1 MPTLTL
7 SQLVAGREL
16 AAEAVQKLGPV
27 DGARVV
33 VDARSLVSGS
43 TSFAGQLVRS
53 AIVDGHAAGLTL
65 LGGPPEFADDVRVAA
80 ERLQVLDRVEFAA
93 SDAELGVPS

>member
-16 AAEAVQKLGPV
+16 AAEAVRKLGPL
-27 DGARVV
+27 DGAQLV
-33 VDARSLVSGS
+33 VDARPLVSGS

-53 AIVDGHAAGLTL
+53 ALVEGHAAELTL
-65 LGGPPEFADDVRVAA
+65 LGGPAEFLDDVRVAA
-80 ERLQVLDRVEFAA
+80 ERLQVSERLEFAA
-93 SDAELGVPS
+93 SDADLGVLS